1 MLLVFFQLATTLL
14 ISLRAV
20 FAQSYHPDAFP
31 QRELARGLSTSLINF
46 PAPLDIVEKKERMA
60 FKPRVVIAEV
70 GLTQK
75 PIQLETE
82 NDKLIIIS
90 FNGVACDILRS
101 RGPRGFPAVG
111 FFCHKS

>member
-1 MLLVFFQLATTLL
+1 
-14 ISLRAV
+14 
-20 FAQSYHPDAFP
+20 
-31 QRELARGLSTSLINF
+31 
-46 PAPLDIVEKKERMA
+46 MA

-111 FFCHKS
+111 FFCHKSSQPNLTLSGGLETFDSD